1 MQLCNVGDGIVRQPQ
16 DHFLHLQV
24 AEIAKL
30 RGDKDPADM
39 CFNLILEEGKY
50 VWNEKILSLED
61 AVRKMTSLPA
71 QIMKLKDRGL
81 LREGA
86 WADVVVFD
94 PKTVDDTAT
103 FEKPKQYPLG
113 IDQVIVNGVAV
124 IENGTHTGAKPGKVV
139 FGPAYTG
146 KS

>member
-39 CFNLILEEGKY
+39 CFNLILEEGNY
-50 VWNEKILSLED
+50 IAGIYHNMSED
-61 AVRKMTSLPA
+61 DVRQVLKLPWVA
-71 QIMKLKDRGL
+71 IASV

-103 FEKPKQYPLG
+103 FERPKQCPLG

-139 FGPAYTG
+139 FGSAYTG